1 MAVSYFHFK
10 SDQNFHYE
18 NVSFLCDDKNQPMS
32 LASMLDHEYSS
43 YFMFYDILEDHFK
56 YLNEFEQSL
65 QNEKIDEHQYVDM
78 DKKERYLKLQSSVA
92 LHKNIMYIKNTFPM

>member
-1 MAVSYFHFK
+1 
-10 SDQNFHYE
+10 
-18 NVSFLCDDKNQPMS
+18 
-32 LASMLDHEYSS
+32 MLDHEYSS

-56 YLNEFEQSL
+56 YSNEFEQSL
-65 QNEKIDEHQYVDM
+65 QNEKINERQYVDM